1 MSHLEFLKKYAA
13 QNFIIFF
20 KFSFLP
26 LAANS
31 NLFRVFN
38 RYGQVMY
45 ESNNIQNGWDGTF
58 KGQKQLIGNYI
69 WSIKGKGRDG
79 NMIEMKGSVVLV
91 R

>member
-1 MSHLEFLKKYAA
+1 
-13 QNFIIFF
+13 
-20 KFSFLP
+20 
-26 LAANS
+26 
-31 NLFRVFN
+31 
-38 RYGQVMY
+38 MY